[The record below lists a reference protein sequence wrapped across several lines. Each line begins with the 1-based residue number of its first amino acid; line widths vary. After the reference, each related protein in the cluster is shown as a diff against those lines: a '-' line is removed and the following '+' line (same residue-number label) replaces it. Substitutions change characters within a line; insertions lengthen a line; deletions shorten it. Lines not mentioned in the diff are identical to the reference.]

1 MGDGSAKDC
10 QQWEMEGRLQFH
22 SCPTLMEHTFASL
35 KAQNLKVP
43 MWEFTVVYK

>member
-1 MGDGSAKDC
+1 MGELKDC